1 METDYSDS
9 DDDESDDDISK
20 LGYLDESVILQ
31 TLKKRFQHDKY
42 YVSITTQRIPKGDTL
57 THK

>member
-20 LGYLDESVILQ
+20 LGYLDESVVLQ

-42 YVSITTQRIPKGDTL
+42 YVSITT
-57 THK
+57 